1 MTQTA
6 PRPAR
11 QDVVEVPRDALRAAL
26 PLLRE
31 IGDLKRVRTADSGT
45 SPAGASMAER
55 AFRRSWAELA
65 RGGDPHEVAV
75 RAGAAAVAGARL
87 AGVDGPVL
95 RRCGLTADEAA
106 DVLGRSV
113 AQHADSLG
121 PSTYALLR
129 AALPDLAEDPHGALH
144 EDLYGAPYG
153 SGGEDPAPRFA
164 AALCAQPRAGATCPG
179 RPRLMVEPPES
190 HGDHCWAVA
199 VYGVLLAEAFGAEPG
214 DVFLL
219 GLGHHLHNAV
229 LPDAGFSGEELLGEH
244 LTGVIARLTAEQLAV
259 LPGPLAAR
267 LGSLLA
273 LREAAEAPVARAFH
287 AADVLDRVLQ
297 VRHHARA
304 AAFTAEQA
312 LDDLDLVHPCA
323 VSGFHRA
330 VLDAAEAV

>member
-1 MTQTA
+1 M
-6 PRPAR
+6 
-11 QDVVEVPRDALRAAL
+11 EVPRDALRAAL

-121 PSTYALLR
+121 QSTYPLLR
-129 AALPDLAEDPHGALH
+129 AALPGLAEDPH
-144 EDLYGAPYG
+144 EDLYGVPHEDLHEAPHGDPYGASYG

-244 LTGVIARLTAEQLAV
+244 LTGVVARLTVEQLAV
-259 LPGPLAAR
+259 LPGPLTAR